1 MVLHIYCN
9 ISIFIFY
16 FCAVENND
24 AFDAINHLNYT
35 MNKLQLLFN
44 VVAVLSMMS
53 CQTSKEKIPFR
64 TVCNPVDL
72 SYRFCLDDPSRREAA
87 DPSLLLY
94 KGEYYLFLS
103 KSGGY
108 FHSLDLKN
116 WELIT
121 TNDLPVEEYAPTV
134 EEIGGNLFF
143 TTSTGT
149 KKIYK
154 AIDPRQGKWQL
165 LTDSFPYAENDPM
178 YFCDD
183 DGRVYLYS
191 GSSDSAPITGMEL
204 DPKTMMPLTDFVP
217 LMYCNRAQLGWEVC
231 GDYNTEDVNNPWL
244 EGAFMTKHNG
254 KYYLQYSAPGT
265 QFKSYCDALYVS
277 DSPLGPFTVAKHNP
291 FAYKPEGFANGTGHG
306 STFRDVYGNYWHI
319 GTVAI
324 SVRHMFERR
333 LSLYPVFF
341 DTDGEMYAYT
351 GWGDYPMI
359 LPDKKVLSPEELL
372 PGWMLLTYNKKVE
385 ASSTLDGYPAQNA
398 VNEDIRSWWSAA
410 TGNKGESLSVD
421 MGAESKLYAVQVNF
435 ADQDAT
441 SLGRNDSIYYQYCIE
456 SSLDGTNWSLLIDQS
471 NNTRDASNEYFQL
484 EVPVEARYLR
494 IVNLR
499 CPTGKFSLSGL
510 RAFGKMDKPLPAEVS
525 GLTVTRHSEDRRK
538 VSLCWSKVEGAM
550 GYNIRF
556 GSDKDKLYQNYQVY
570 SAEPLSINVL
580 NTEQPYYFAIDSFN
594 EAGITR
600 GTEVKET
607 L

>member
-1 MVLHIYCN
+1 
-9 ISIFIFY
+9 
-16 FCAVENND
+16 
-24 AFDAINHLNYT
+24 
-35 MNKLQLLFN
+35 MNKLQLFSN
-44 VVAVLSMMS
+44 IVAALLIMS
-53 CQTSKEKIPFR
+53 CQAPKENTPFR

-72 SYRFCLDDPSRREAA
+72 SYRFCLNEPSRREAA

-94 KGEYYLFLS
+94 KGEYYLFPS

-108 FHSLDLKN
+108 FHSPDLKD
-116 WELIT
+116 WKLIT
-121 TNDLPVEEYAPTV
+121 TNDLPIEEYAPTV
-134 EEIGGNLFF
+134 EEIDGNLFF

-154 AIDPRQGKWQL
+154 AIDPKQGKWEL
-165 LTDSFPYAENDPM
+165 LTDNFPYVENDPT

-191 GSSDSAPITGMEL
+191 GSSDIAPITGMEL

-217 LMYCNRAQLGWEVC
+217 LMSCNRAQLGWEVC
-231 GDYNTEDVNNPWL
+231 GDYNTEDANNPWL
-244 EGAFMTKHNG
+244 EGAFMTKYNG
-254 KYYLQYSAPGT
+254 RYYLQYSAPGT
-265 QFKSYCDALYVS
+265 QFKSYCDALYIS
-277 DSPLGPFTVAKHNP
+277 NSPLGPFTVAKHNP

-306 STFRDVYGNYWHI
+306 STFCDVYGNYWHI

-341 DTDGEMYAYT
+341 DADGEMYAYT

-359 LPDKKVLSPEELL
+359 LPDKKVSSPDELI
-372 PGWMLLTYNKKVE
+372 PGWMLLTYNKSVE

-398 VNEDIRSWWSAA
+398 VNEDIRSWWSAI

-421 MGAESKLYAVQVNF
+421 MGAKAMVYAVQVNF
-435 ADQDAT
+435 GDQDAT
-441 SLGRNDSIYYQYCIE
+441 SLGRNDSIYYQYRIE
-456 SSLDGTNWSLLIDQS
+456 SSLDGINWSVLINQS
-471 NNTRDASNEYFQL
+471 DNMRDASNEYFQL
-484 EVPVEARYLR
+484 EAPVEARYLR
-494 IVNLR
+494 ITNLH

-510 RAFGKMDKPLPAEVS
+510 RAFGKMDKPLPGEVHR
-525 GLTVTRHSEDRRK
+525 LIADRHPEDRRK
-538 VSLCWSKVEGAM
+538 VSLCWNKVEGAM

-556 GSDKDKLYQNYQVY
+556 GSAKNKLYHNYQVY

-580 NTEQPYYFAIDSFN
+580 NTELPYYFAIDSFN
-594 EAGITR
+594 EAGVTR
-600 GTEVKET
+600 GTEVKKI